1 MTINNKGKIFG
12 FFIGGGALVAF
23 VFSFLMPSSVSFE
36 NKEGDNPN
44 QEVLDSTELLQKKE
58 VKHIKTPEPLK
69 AIYMTQCVVATPSIR
84 ERLVK
89 LIEETELNAIIID
102 VKDYTGTVA
111 FDTGIESIDKMDGPG
126 CRTKDLEEF
135 LEYLHDKNIYR
146 IARLTVFQDPLYSK
160 TYPEYAVKR
169 ESDKGVWKDRKGL
182 SFVDVGAK
190 PFWDYT
196 IDIAKASYAIGFD
209 EINFDYIR
217 FPSDGNMQDIY
228 FSHTGTTT
236 KREMLRQF
244 FEYLDNS
251 LHESGIVTSADLFGM
266 TTTNTDDLGIGQV
279 LEYALMH
286 FDYVAPMVYPSH
298 YPPKFNGWPDPNK
311 VPYEI
316 IEFSMNGA
324 ISKLNFLKEE
334 IASST
339 PNAKVLERLDKKQL
353 RPWLQDF
360 DYPVPYTAGM
370 VRAQI
375 QATYDVGLT
384 SWMLWDPSNKY
395 TRDALLPDAVPA
407 RP

>member
-1 MTINNKGKIFG
+1 MTINNKGRIFG
-12 FFIGGGALVAF
+12 FFIGGGALVVF

-36 NKEGDNPN
+36 NKEVDSPN
-44 QEVLDSTELLQKKE
+44 QEVLDSTESLQKKE

-89 LIEETELNAIIID
+89 LIEETELNAIVID

-111 FDTGIESIDKMDGPG
+111 FNTGIESIDKMDGTG
-126 CRTKDLEEF
+126 CKAKDLEEF
-135 LEYLHDKNIYR
+135 LEYLHGKNIYR

-169 ESDKGVWKDRKGL
+169 KSDGAVWKDRKGL

-217 FPSDGNMQDIY
+217 FPSDGNMEDIY
-228 FSHTGTTT
+228 FSHTGSTT

-279 LEYALMH
+279 LEHALMH
-286 FDYVAPMVYPSH
+286 FDFVAPMVYPSH

-316 IEFSMNGA
+316 IEFSMSGA

-334 IASST
+334 IPSST

-360 DYPVPYTAGM
+360 DYPVPYTTGM

-384 SWMLWDPSNKY
+384 SWMLWDPSNRY
-395 TRDALLPDAVPA
+395 TREALLPN
-407 RP
+407 

>member
-1 MTINNKGKIFG
+1 MTINNRGRIFG

-36 NKEGDNPN
+36 NNEGDNPN
-44 QEVLDSTELLQKKE
+44 QEVLDSTESLQKKE

-89 LIEETELNAIIID
+89 LIEETELNAIVID

-111 FDTGIESIDKMDGPG
+111 FDTGIESIDKLDGTG
-126 CRTKDLEEF
+126 CKTKDLEEF
-135 LEYLHDKNIYR
+135 LEYLYDKNIYR
-146 IARLTVFQDPLYSK
+146 IARLTVFQDPLYSR

-169 ESDKGVWKDRKGL
+169 KSDGAVWKDRKGL

-196 IDIAKASYAIGFD
+196 IDIAKSSYAIGFD

-217 FPSDGNMQDIY
+217 FPSDGNMEDIY
-228 FSHTGTTT
+228 FSHTGSTT

-251 LHESGIVTSADLFGM
+251 LHDSGIVTSADLFGM

-286 FDYVAPMVYPSH
+286 FDFVAPMVYPSH
-298 YPPKFNGWPDPNK
+298 YPSKFNGWPDPNK

-339 PNAKVLERLDKKQL
+339 PNAKVLQRLDKKQL

-360 DYPVPYTAGM
+360 DYPVPYTTEM

-395 TRDALLPDAVPA
+395 TREALLGN
-407 RP
+407 